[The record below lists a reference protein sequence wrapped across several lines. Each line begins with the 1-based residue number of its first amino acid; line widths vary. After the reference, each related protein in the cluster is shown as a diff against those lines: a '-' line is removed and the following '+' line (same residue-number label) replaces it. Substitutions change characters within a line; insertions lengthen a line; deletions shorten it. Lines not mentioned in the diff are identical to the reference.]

1 MIDASSE
8 FRALVSSNHT
18 LLVRARLRLADGTV
32 EELSGSDLMGV
43 SMEEATSS
51 DGSFDIGAAVIGSA
65 TVTLQ
70 NFGAQWDACDFTGA
84 SIALWVGK
92 ELTDGTTEWLRR
104 GTWWVDQPDSYGGT
118 IGLSCLDAPVDPR
131 LRAHFGAM
139 ERNMWCTGGFL
150 HAAGLTVHLDGSL
163 APLGE
168 APQREVFEFVPAAVQ
183 CDDDGRCRWEPRAG
197 SDRFIFRV
205 RDERA
210 YPAAMTAALGELLRQ
225 L

>member
-1 MIDASSE
+1 MLARRESS
-8 FRALVSSNHT
+8 R
-18 LLVRARLRLADGTV
+18 
-32 EELSGSDLMGV
+32 
-43 SMEEATSS
+43 
-51 DGSFDIGAAVIGSA
+51 
-65 TVTLQ
+65 
-70 NFGAQWDACDFTGA
+70 W
-84 SIALWVGK
+84 
-92 ELTDGTTEWLRR
+92 
-104 GTWWVDQPDSYGGT
+104 
-118 IGLSCLDAPVDPR
+118 LSCLDAPVDPR

-183 CDDDGRCRWEPRAG
+183 CDDDGRCRWEPRTG